1 MDFGKP
7 ITTSFSP
14 ETSRDWANA
23 KYLTARSIYR
33 GVREEPG
40 VSQYFLEKSR
50 GTARHGTARHGTA
63 RHGTAGITPA
73 MQQRER
79 REVKDSEI
87 RSEDCSYYYDAVLS
101 VGRYAR
107 RFWKSQN
114 SDLEIDLMAV
124 MV

>member
-1 MDFGKP
+1 MAVMGDGGDDD
-7 ITTSFSP
+7 SLGL
-14 ETSRDWANA
+14 DW
-23 KYLTARSIYR
+23 KDLLP
-33 GVREEPG
+33 VEELQTKFKLL
-40 VSQYFLEKSR
+40 VDSR
-50 GTARHGTARHGTA
+50 GTARHGTARY
-63 RHGTAGITPA
+63 GTAGITPA

-87 RSEDCSYYYDAVLS
+87 RSGDCSYYYDAVLS